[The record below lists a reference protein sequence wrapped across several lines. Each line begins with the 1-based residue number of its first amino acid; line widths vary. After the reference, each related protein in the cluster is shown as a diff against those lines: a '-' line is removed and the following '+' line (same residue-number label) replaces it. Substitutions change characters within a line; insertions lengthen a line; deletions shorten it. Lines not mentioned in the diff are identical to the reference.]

1 LSHYNPFFGK
11 FWKKFKK
18 VSESII
24 FSGCGTSKDITACIE
39 KQIEGA
45 IKFRKGQLKKA
56 KSKKEKEELKRKI
69 LDMMELLNDNF
80 AIRAETEYWKNSHPI
95 YRERLGSLDD
105 LIEPKFYKNYF
116 YKPK

>member
-1 LSHYNPFFGK
+1 MSHYNPFFGK

-24 FSGCGTSKDITACIE
+24 FAGCGTSKDITACIE

-45 IKFRKGQLKKA
+45 IKFRKAQLKKA

-69 LDMMELLNDNF
+69 LDMMKLLNDGF
-80 AIRAETEYWKNSHPI
+80 AIRAETEYLKNSHPI
-95 YRERLGSLDD
+95 YREKLGSLDD